1 MGVGAGVVRG
11 GGEGGEAIRMFERP
25 HPYENMDWEKN
36 PHEKGMIKKLV
47 FFR

>member
-1 MGVGAGVVRG
+1 MVRG